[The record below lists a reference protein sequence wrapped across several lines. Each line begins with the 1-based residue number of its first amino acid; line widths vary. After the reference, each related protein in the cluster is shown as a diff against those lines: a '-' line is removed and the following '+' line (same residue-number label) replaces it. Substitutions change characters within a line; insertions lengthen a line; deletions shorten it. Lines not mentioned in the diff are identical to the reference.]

1 MLLAARQG
9 GAWGH
14 SRQHGGLYM
23 AGWWRDSPRVVRGGV
38 CMDIGRNGAREG
50 IELRAVGGRRDSLVA
65 VARRGLR
72 LRVTL
77 N

>member
-1 MLLAARQG
+1 MT
-9 GAWGH
+9 AWGH
-14 SRQHGGLYM
+14 VHG
-23 AGWWRDSPRVVRGGV
+23 RVVAGFTGVVHGGV
-38 CMDIGRNGAREG
+38 CMDVGRKGAREG
-50 IELRAVGGRRDSLVA
+50 LSWGRWEDDEIRLW